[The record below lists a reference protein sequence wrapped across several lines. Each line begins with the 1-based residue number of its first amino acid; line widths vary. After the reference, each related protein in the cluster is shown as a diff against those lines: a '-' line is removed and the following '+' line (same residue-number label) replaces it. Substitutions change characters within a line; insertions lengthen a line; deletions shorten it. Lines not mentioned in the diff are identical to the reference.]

1 MLNWFGKPKPV
12 EAVKS
17 APVKLSWPSVTVT
30 RGAGRQS
37 ACAQTGYLQNV
48 VGFRCVRLIAE
59 SAASVPV
66 VNLEAYPGLVRPNPH
81 QSCQTFLE
89 DIYGWLQ
96 ISGNAYVLRRGNVLD
111 ILHPER
117 IKVVCDAHGWPAL
130 YEYRVDNKM
139 HQYTPDQ
146 VMHIASFNP
155 VDEIYGSSPLQTAM
169 TAVDVHTSAAK
180 WSKALLDNA
189 ARPSGAIV
197 YAGENTNLST
207 EQFDRLVEELEANH
221 QGAANAG
228 RPMLLEGGLDW
239 KPMGFSPSD
248 MEFMQTKNAA
258 ARDIALAFGV
268 PPMLL
273 GLPGDNTYSNY
284 QEANRAFTRQ
294 TILPLVHKVLSAFSR
309 FLGETSVS
317 LKPDMDQLTALS
329 DERDAYWQRVAK
341 ADFLSDAEKRILLGF
356 DKEQE

>member
-1 MLNWFGKPKPV
+1 MLNWFGKSKPV
-12 EAVKS
+12 QEKS
-17 APVKLSWPSVTVT
+17 APVKLSWPSVIVSTST
-30 RGAGRQS
+30 RGARDG
-37 ACAQTGYLQNV
+37 CAQAGYLQNV

-59 SAASVPV
+59 SAAAVQIMH
-66 VNLEAYPGLVRPNPH
+66 LEDYPLLRQPNPY
-81 QSCQTFLE
+81 QSVQEFLE
-89 DIYGWLQ
+89 DVYGWLQ
-96 ISGNAYVLRRGNVLD
+96 IAGNAYVVRTGDMLD
-111 ILHPER
+111 LLHPER
-117 IKVVCDAHGWPAL
+117 VKVICDAGGWPTA
-130 YEYRVDNKM
+130 YEYRVNTKA
-139 HQYTPDQ
+139 HRYPAEA
-146 VMHIASFNP
+146 VLHLASFNP
-155 VDEIYGSSPLQTAM
+155 VDEVYGASPLRTAM
-169 TAVDVHTSAAK
+169 TAIDVHSSAAK

-197 YAGENTNLST
+197 YSSENSNLST
-207 EQFDRLVEELEANH
+207 EQFNRLVEELEANH

-294 TILPLVHKVLSAFSR
+294 TILPLVHKVLGALSR
-309 FLGETSVS
+309 FMGVQLR
-317 LKPDMDQLTALS
+317 PDLDQLTALS
-329 DERDAYWQRVAK
+329 EERDAYWQRVAK
-341 ADFLSDAEKRILLGF
+341 ADFLSDAEKRALLGF
-356 DKEQE
+356 DEG